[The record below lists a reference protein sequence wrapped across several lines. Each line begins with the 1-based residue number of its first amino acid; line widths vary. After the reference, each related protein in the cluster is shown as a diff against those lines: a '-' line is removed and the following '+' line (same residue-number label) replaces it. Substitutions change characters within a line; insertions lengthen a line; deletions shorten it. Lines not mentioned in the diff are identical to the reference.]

1 MGVACTLLG
10 RCQGRSWQHER
21 RGASQ
26 AHRCSPLLPEYQVQE
41 AVGLLSHLRE
51 IELHTNKHT
60 VFIFLFL
67 FFLKGSLREWKGD
80 QKEFLVVDP

>member
-1 MGVACTLLG
+1 MPAGVVKAGRAHILLG

-51 IELHTNKHT
+51 IELHTNTHT
-60 VFIFLFL
+60 VLL
-67 FFLKGSLREWKGD
+67 NFFMFVYYKR
-80 QKEFLVVDP
+80 